1 MKISDSGIIII
12 IIIIISFIGLAL
24 QRWIIKPAQNNLK
37 KMKSHTLVQT
47 PKQQTEKKC
56 QIYTGFSTK
65 IKYLNRTVQTVNY
78 LKE

>member
-1 MKISDSGIIII
+1 
-12 IIIIISFIGLAL
+12 
-24 QRWIIKPAQNNLK
+24 
-37 KMKSHTLVQT
+37 MKSHTLVQT